1 MNQNMNEIVRQAQ
14 KMQTQIAKVQEDIG
28 AKEVEASTGGG
39 MVVAICNGKQ
49 ELLSVKI
56 NPEVL
61 NPEDVEMLE
70 EMILGAVNQAMETAG
85 EMMNSEVNKITGG
98 VGIPGFM

>member
-14 KMQTQIAKVQEDIG
+14 KMQSQIAKVQDEIG

-39 MVVAICNGKQ
+39 MVVATVNGKQ
-49 ELLSVKI
+49 ELLSIKI
-56 NPEVL
+56 NPEVA
-61 NPEDVEMLE
+61 NPEDIEMLE

>member
-14 KMQTQIAKVQEDIG
+14 KMQSQIAKVQEDIG

-39 MVVAICNGKQ
+39 MVVATCNGKQ

-61 NPEDVEMLE
+61 NPDDVEMLE